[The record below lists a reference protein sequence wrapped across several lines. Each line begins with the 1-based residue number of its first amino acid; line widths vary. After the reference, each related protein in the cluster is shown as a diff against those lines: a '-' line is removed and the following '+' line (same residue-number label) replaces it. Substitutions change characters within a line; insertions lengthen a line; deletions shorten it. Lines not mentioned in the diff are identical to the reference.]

1 MLQNINLLNTVRNN
15 VGLALDV
22 AQVAAHRTNLLT
34 THVAMR
40 DEVGRVSV
48 RTVSGKR
55 PCDEASSS
63 VASGRDRA
71 TLRADAEDARLGR
84 DIAFASFAASA
95 ADVAGA
101 AAVTAEA
108 ACAAEAERAST
119 EASGTK
125 AAATTRAYSQ
135 RLKPQQASMPAKQ
148 PGSKLPAAIWASLVL
163 SRV

>member
-71 TLRADAEDARLGR
+71 TLRADADDARLGR

-101 AAVTAEA
+101 AAA
-108 ACAAEAERAST
+108 AASTEAECAST